1 MFKHVARS
9 LTLALTLAV
18 LTMSSGRVF
27 APPSAVAANGAPT
40 GTDPEPQGLLTHAIL
55 SFLGLA

>member
-1 MFKHVARS
+1 MFKLTARS

-18 LTMSSGRVF
+18 LTMSTGRVL
-27 APPSAVAANGAPT
+27 APPSAVTASAPT
-40 GTDPEPQGLLTHAIL
+40 GTDPEPQGLTHIIL